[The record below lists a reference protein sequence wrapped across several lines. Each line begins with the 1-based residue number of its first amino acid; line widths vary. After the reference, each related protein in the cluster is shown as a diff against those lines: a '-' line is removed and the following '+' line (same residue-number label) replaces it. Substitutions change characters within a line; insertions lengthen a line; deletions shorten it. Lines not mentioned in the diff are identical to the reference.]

1 MTREVIGF
9 AMVMLVFAIA
19 ALIAVGYRRKS
30 KAETN
35 SVAPLMEAVD
45 CSGVECMYVSTVYA
59 ESPLRRLLAHGM
71 GPRGRASVA
80 VTDEGI
86 SVCRNG
92 ERDYLIPKAQIQS
105 VGKSSATIDKAVE
118 PGGLVS
124 IEWSHQGIDLIT
136 NLRFSD
142 SESRKI
148 FEGKVLA

>member
-9 AMVMLVFAIA
+9 IMVMLVFSIATLVAI
-19 ALIAVGYRRKS
+19 GYRRKS
-30 KAETN
+30 KLETEQI
-35 SVAPLMEAVD
+35 APLPVAVD

-71 GPRGRASVA
+71 GPRGRATVSV
-80 VTDEGI
+80 TEEGI
-86 SVCRNG
+86 SVCRIG
-92 ERDYLIPKAQIQS
+92 ERDYLIPKSTIRS
-105 VGKSSATIDKAVE
+105 VGKSSATIDRAVE

-124 IEWSHQGIDLIT
+124 VEWSHQGTDLIT

-142 SESRKI
+142 SDSRKV